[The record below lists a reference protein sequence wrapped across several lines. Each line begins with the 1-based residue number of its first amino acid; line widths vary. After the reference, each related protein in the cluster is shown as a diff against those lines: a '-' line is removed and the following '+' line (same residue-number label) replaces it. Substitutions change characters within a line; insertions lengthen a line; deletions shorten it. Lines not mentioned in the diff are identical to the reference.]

1 MIVGYMGSIPFVT
14 SRQYLLTFDD
24 YNRNSDGRWAK
35 HDIIGS
41 KPVLEF
47 LGPDTETI
55 SMKIQLRRDHGAK
68 PEKILKKLRT
78 MRDTGEV
85 FPLIF
90 GSKVVGEALKS
101 LIMKQ
106 GFSINTG
113 LWVLKSVGEAVT
125 HWAGGNIYAVDVSIT
140 LEEYSGRTI

>member
-24 YNRNSDGRWAK
+24 YSRMSEGRWAK

-47 LGPDTETI
+47 LGPDTESIT
-55 SMKIQLRRDHGAK
+55 MKIQLRRDHGVS
-68 PEKILKKLRT
+68 PEKILKQLRS
-78 MRDTGEV
+78 MRDQGEV
-85 FPLIF
+85 FPLVI
-90 GSKVVGEALKS
+90 GSKVVGEAIKS
-101 LIMKQ
+101 LLLKQ
-106 GFSINTG
+106 DIGINTG
-113 LWVLKSVGEAVT
+113 LWILKNIGETVT

-140 LEEYSGRTI
+140 IEEYSGRVI